1 MDKSEQELKELKSYA
16 YELQYYNEKLKD
28 MEKLTKV
35 INELKSKLSDM
46 KIKGYDTTLTVI
58 ELNNLE
64 DKQVLLSK
72 TLSNILNKNQKV
84 ESKIEDMF
92 QPYKNILFL
101 KYVKNLS
108 FDEIATK
115 MNYSSKRIY
124 QLHKIAVSMYLERKD
139 D

>member
-28 MEKLTKV
+28 MEKLTKE
-35 INELKSKLSDM
+35 INELKFKLSDM

-124 QLHKIAVSMYLERKD
+124 QLHKIAVSMYLGRND

>member
-28 MEKLTKV
+28 MEKLTKEM
-35 INELKSKLSDM
+35 NELKFKLSDM

-84 ESKIEDMF
+84 ESKIEDIF

-115 MNYSSKRIY
+115 LNYSSKRIY
-124 QLHKIAVSMYLERKD
+124 QLHKIAVSMYLGRKD